1 MQEEALAK
9 EVSLRRLLK
18 LNGKE
23 WPYLLLGTLMAI
35 WQGAILPFYAL
46 IFGDFLG
53 ALSDL
58 STAQEKAN
66 EYSIIFIGI
75 GIAAGKYTI

>member
-1 MQEEALAK
+1 
-9 EVSLRRLLK
+9 
-18 LNGKE
+18 
-23 WPYLLLGTLMAI
+23 MAI
-35 WQGAILPFYAL
+35 WQGAILPYYAL

-66 EYSIIFIGI
+66 EYSLIFIGI
-75 GIAAGKYTI
+75 GIAAGNTI